1 MSRIAYVN
9 GRYVPHGEAA
19 VHIEDRGYQF
29 ADGVYEVIWVRDG
42 RLIDEA
48 GHLDRLE
55 RSLRE
60 LSIAM
65 PMARRVICLVL
76 RQMMRRNRIVN
87 GIVYCQITRGV
98 ARRDFAFPV
107 GVVPSMVMTARPL
120 KRDNG
125 EMHTGVTVITIPD
138 IRWARRD
145 IKTVGLLGQALGK
158 QQAKQAGAYEAWM
171 VDGQGFITEGTSSNA
186 WIVTRQGE
194 IVTRAVSNDILAGIT
209 RASVIALARERQ
221 MTIVE
226 RAFTREEA
234 ALAVE
239 AFMTSASALVTPIVR
254 IDGKPVGDG
263 IAGPVAQRMRAL
275 YLDYADGKAAYDKA
289 PAA

>member
-42 RLIDEA
+42 RLIDEE

-76 RQMMRRNRIVN
+76 RQMARRNRIVN

-107 GVVPSMVMTARPL
+107 GAVPSMVMTARPL
-120 KRDNG
+120 KRDKG
-125 EMHTGVTVITIPD
+125 EAHAGVTVITIPD

-263 IAGPVAQRMRAL
+263 VAGPVAQRMRAL
-275 YLDYADGKAAYDKA
+275 YLDYADGKAPYDKA
-289 PAA
+289 HTS